1 MSVGMS
7 FALRLG
13 QSGLDMAEWCKHIK
27 LALDEVRMMVLGVQ
41 VLISLQ
47 FELAFQSGFGTSS
60 GLVRQ
65 LIVVV
70 LLLLLATFAVLLWG
84 PSYHRVTVGGNCTE
98 ESHRFMS
105 RTSCAALLPLG
116 AALGLDAYV
125 AFHRV
130 GMRAAA
136 VAAGVVVALLCFF
149 LWYVLSA
156 VRRSPDPD
164 EVRKMSDRDSSTEKK
179 EKPELHERV
188 GLALT
193 EARVVLPG
201 AQAMLG
207 FQFVTMF
214 TSAFEELPQSS
225 KLVHLACLSLIA
237 LTVILLITPAA
248 FHRIAEH
255 GMDSERLV
263 GLTGRF
269 VMAATVPLGA
279 AMAGEVYVVILK
291 VMESS
296 SMAVIAAV
304 VTFVVM
310 MGMWFGYT
318 WLKRNR
324 AGEEGEHKASR
335 AAFAH

>member
-1 MSVGMS
+1 
-7 FALRLG
+7 
-13 QSGLDMAEWCKHIK
+13 MAEWCKHIK

-47 FELAFQSGFGTSS
+47 FELAFQSGFATTSE
-60 GLVRQ
+60 LVRR

-70 LLLLLATFAVLLWG
+70 LVLLLATFSLLIWG
-84 PSYHRVTVGGNCTE
+84 PSYHRVAVGGSCTK

-105 RTSCAALLPLG
+105 RTSCAALVPLG
-116 AALGLDAYV
+116 AALGLDAFV

-130 GMRAAA
+130 GMRAGAV
-136 VAAGVVVALLCFF
+136 VAATVVALLCFL
-149 LWYVLSA
+149 LWYVLSV
-156 VRRSPDPD
+156 VRRAPDPD
-164 EVRKMSDRDSSTEKK
+164 EVQTMSDRENLP
-179 EKPELHERV
+179 EGRENPELHERV

-214 TSAFEELPQSS
+214 TREFQELPQSS

-263 GLTGRF
+263 RLTGWF
-269 VMAATVPLGA
+269 VMGATIPLGA

-291 VMESS
+291 VMESF
-296 SMAVIAAV
+296 SMAVVAAV
-304 VTFVVM
+304 GTFVGS
-310 MGMWFGYT
+310 MGLWFGFT
-318 WLKRNR
+318 LLRR
-324 AGEEGEHKASR
+324 DRSRRGGETQRST
-335 AAFAH
+335 AALAR

>member
-1 MSVGMS
+1 
-7 FALRLG
+7 
-13 QSGLDMAEWCKHIK
+13 MAEWCKHIK

-47 FELAFQSGFGTSS
+47 FELAFQGGFATTSE
-60 GLVRQ
+60 LVRQ
-65 LIVVV
+65 LIIVV
-70 LLLLLATFAVLLWG
+70 LLLLLSTFAILLWG
-84 PSYHRVTVGGNCTE
+84 PSYHRVTAGGGCTE
-98 ESHRFMS
+98 ASHRFMS
-105 RTSCAALLPLG
+105 RTSCAALVPLG
-116 AALGLDAYV
+116 AALGLDAFV

-136 VAAGVVVALLCFF
+136 VVAGVVVAVLCFL

-156 VRRSPDPD
+156 VRRAPHRD
-164 EVRKMSDRDSSTEKK
+164 EVRKMNDRKDSPEGK
-179 EKPELHERV
+179 EKAELHERV

-214 TSAFEELPQSS
+214 TQAFEELPQSS
-225 KLVHLACLSLIA
+225 KLMHLACLSLIA

-263 GLTGRF
+263 KLTGRF
-269 VMAATVPLGA
+269 VMAATVPLAA

-291 VMESS
+291 VMESF
-296 SMAVIAAV
+296 SMAVVAAV
-304 VTFVVM
+304 GTFVVM
-310 MGMWFGYT
+310 MAMWFGFT
-318 WLKRNR
+318 LLRRRGSGEKLKSGN
-324 AGEEGEHKASR
+324 AV
-335 AAFAH
+335 AFAR